1 MGDGYPSRVFRLFLM
16 ASGVLLAQACTAVVA
31 GDDAQCNTDDEC
43 VARGFT
49 DAACVDQV
57 CVETQVM
64 DDPVWGCLGTV
75 VEPVPDPSRSVAF
88 DIALVYAVGGAPVG
102 TDTVID
108 ICDKLDITCVDDDPL
123 YPKGLHPDAA
133 GSIEVVV
140 PEGFDGFVQV
150 TGPELVDSRIYVGRP
165 IVEPP
170 SVEEVQLLSPDDF
183 GLLAT
188 LAGDEPDPTRG
199 SAIVL
204 VLDCKGDGVSG
215 VRFET
220 PTSDDETVQFYL
232 INQAPAPTPTATA
245 TDKDGFG
252 GFFNLP
258 VSSAV
263 VRGFR
268 EVDDAFIGE
277 SSFQILAE
285 TISYVLVA
293 PTPQ

>member
-1 MGDGYPSRVFRLFLM
+1 MLRLFLI
-16 ASGVLLAQACTAVVA
+16 AGGLLLAQACTAVVA
-31 GDDAQCNTDDEC
+31 GDDAQCNTDDDC
-43 VARGFT
+43 VARGF
-49 DAACVDQV
+49 ASAVCIEQV
-57 CVETQVM
+57 CAQNEVVN
-64 DDPVWGCLGTV
+64 DPVWGCLGNV
-75 VEPVPDPSRSVAF
+75 VEPVPDLSKSVEF
-88 DIALVYAVGGAPVG
+88 NIALVYAVGGDPVS

-108 ICDKLDITCVDDDPL
+108 ICDKLDITCADSDPK
-123 YPKGLHPDAA
+123 YPKGLHPDAD
-133 GSIEVVV
+133 GNVEVVV

-150 TGPELVDSRIYVGRP
+150 TGPELVDSRVYVGRP
-165 IVEPP
+165 LVEPP
-170 SVEEVQLLSPDDF
+170 SVEAIQLLSPSDYN
-183 GLLAT
+183 LLAT

-204 VLDCKGDGVSG
+204 VLDCGGEGVSG

-220 PTSDDETVQFYL
+220 PTSDSETVQFYL

-263 VRGFR
+263 VRAFR
-268 EVDDAFIGE
+268 EEDDVFIGE